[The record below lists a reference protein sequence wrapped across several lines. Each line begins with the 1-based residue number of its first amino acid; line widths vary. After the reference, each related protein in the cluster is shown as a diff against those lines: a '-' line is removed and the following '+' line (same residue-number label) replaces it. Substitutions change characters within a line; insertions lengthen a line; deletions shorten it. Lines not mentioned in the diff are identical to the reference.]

1 MANKTLGYDQNSEHR
16 IYLLI
21 FWLLIGSVVVTF
33 GLPFIKMLLSKNPYD
48 YSDFKL
54 IGMMFCCFSMFYSI
68 LGTLK
73 IWACFLYKHDT
84 SPIIPTLLIAFGL
97 AILSLIAALIG
108 KSPYVIYSVS
118 AIFIC
123 IVPAISFQLM
133 IRRNNS
139 TEQT

>member
-1 MANKTLGYDQNSEHR
+1 MANKTPNYDQNSEHR

-21 FWLLIGSVVVTF
+21 FWLLIWSVVITF
-33 GLPFIKMLLSKNPYD
+33 GLPFIKMLLSKNSYD

-54 IGMMFCCFSMFYSI
+54 ISTMFCCFSIFYSI

-73 IWACFLYKHDT
+73 TWACFLYKYDT
-84 SPIIPTLLIAFGL
+84 SAIIPTLLIAFGL
-97 AILSLIAALIG
+97 AILSLIVALVG

-123 IVPAISFQLM
+123 LVPAISFQLM
-133 IRRNNS
+133 IRRNTQ
-139 TEQT
+139 TERT